1 MERGFPSPVL
11 KEGAIGGN
19 HKVPPESV
27 KIMPISY
34 FTLTPINAENY
45 KAACCV
51 I

>member
-27 KIMPISY
+27 KSKFISY
-34 FTLTPINAENY
+34 FTLNPIPLPS
-45 KAACCV
+45 
-51 I
+51 